1 MSRSIDERVVE
12 MRFDNDQF
20 ERGAS
25 ESMNTLQRLKNLI
38 DHTTS
43 GESFEGLEQAANSI
57 DFAQLEENVQRLSD
71 RFSTFGIVG
80 MRIIEN
86 ITDAIM
92 GPVGRAFSFL
102 SDSIISGGLRRAQN
116 IENARFTM
124 QALLNDEAQVN
135 EVLRN
140 AQASV
145 DGTAYAYDEAARASA
160 VLIASG
166 IEAGEQMETVLKSIA
181 GVAATTNSGFSDIA
195 DVFTVVA
202 GRGAAMADEF
212 NRLNVRGLNAY
223 AYIRQY
229 VEEVRDGVREVSD
242 DIRADVDE
250 LYNQSISKFGDFDE
264 GTIRELASNRL
275 VTSQL
280 FFQAMSDQFADAA
293 ARANETFSGAF
304 ANWKSALARIG
315 EDFFTPLIEQNSAVV
330 KLFNSFRILT
340 NWVRNWTRA
349 TSDSA
354 SALSKYGIIS
364 ISERVTNSILAMAD
378 AMGNALNP
386 ENWSETTLQT
396 WENNWVSFYN
406 ILEGVVS
413 ILRVFGS
420 YLVPIRDAF
429 LDAFDFH
436 GASDALRTLSIRF
449 KVFMETLRPNVDVMS
464 NIYTIFSAIFS
475 VIKTIGTIIGQIL
488 RILSPLLKP
497 IGAIVNLIISVAA
510 FIADIIGNL
519 SEFIRTSPVLQGIF
533 DALYNGMNFIA
544 TLLANVING
553 VAKIIT
559 KIRELG
565 VVSAIF
571 NAIKTVIEAIA
582 NVLRPYLQPL
592 IDKLRAIRDRLAELI
607 PEKFQAAAEW
617 IEAHAPAFVDRLNN
631 LDVGRISEKIQG
643 FIDKIISLKNRIAE
657 FLQNS
662 PRFQAFLQ
670 SFKDFFNSIREG
682 NFNFDSIANFFSGI
696 GTAVGGAFEKIRDFI
711 EFIRTHGASGLESL
725 GGIADTVREKF
736 SAIAEG
742 IRNFLGTDFNAN
754 TAIAAFF
761 GGALL
766 GIINKFADAL
776 LNITDIGPAIANTLT
791 SVSDALQ
798 AYQKNLKAEAILKIA
813 IAIAVLAAA
822 VIALSFVNPERLG
835 PAVVAVAA
843 LGGVI
848 AGVVAIIE
856 VIKNKLSSASNV
868 ATPITNFWQAISKPL
883 QIVAKGLKVKLIM
896 SAIKDLATALLLTA
910 ISIIALGIYYTRN
923 REGFTAGAIAAGVIA
938 GVAVAIIAAIMF
950 MSSRW
955 AAGENAWKTFAAIA
969 AMIVSVGITFRLIV
983 SSVKALMRLEIPS
996 DYSKKLEIFAAMII
1010 GVMGL
1015 IVAIGLAARIG
1026 GGNSISAAGSLIAS
1040 AILIFGIVTAIKKL
1054 FELDIPEDYEQR
1066 LGILTGIFVA
1076 LVALIVAIGVAS
1088 HLGKSSLGQAL
1099 SILALAGVIVAITIS
1114 LAVLSRIDMDKLLNA
1129 AVALGSVMLA
1139 LAVAMAASSLIS
1151 ENSWKTTAA
1160 LAAAV
1165 VAITLSLLILSFIS
1179 WQKLVKACA
1188 ALGSI
1193 LVALALDLKA
1203 AAGMS
1208 DEHSLASVVA
1218 MIMAIVT
1225 ITGSL
1230 LVLSQQ
1236 PWENIIAAA
1245 VSLGIVMA
1253 ALALVML
1260 AIGNIGGETVNGS
1273 SIINQLITLGLAIAA
1288 MYSVVGALIILSH
1301 YDMSNAV
1308 TIAEAIALLL
1318 TALIPMTMAITTIGR
1333 LGIGATFRMALA
1345 GIMAIEM
1352 VLWALVGTL
1361 VAFGAIFDH
1370 PTAQRLVRGGLD
1382 FLNTLFTGLATIVG
1396 NAISAFGVAVTSGL
1410 PQIGENISGFF
1421 ETLRSGLDALENIP
1435 HGVLENAGILVDTV
1449 KTIVAE
1455 EFIHAISSVLG
1466 GGNMMEDLSES
1477 LVEFAKGLVLFGDT
1491 ISEGNLDPEKLESAA
1506 QAASYIGEACSYFR
1520 QGGLRGIISG
1530 NVDFSHLGENLA
1542 NLATGIVEFAK
1553 ETNSLDSA
1561 AISKIEQ
1568 LAGAI
1573 QTLAAIRLGG
1583 EDAGFFTQLVAGR
1596 NLSNLPIQLGG
1607 LGHGIASFWEA
1618 INSKEMSSFDSAKA
1632 TEIASVIQTLAAIRM
1647 GGEDAGFF
1655 DQLAGNL
1662 NFLNLSMNL
1671 GNLGQ
1676 GVASLFESISK
1687 VSVDTSKAN
1696 DVAEIIQILAAIKM
1710 GGEDAGFFDQ
1720 LMSNIGFANL
1730 SSNLTS
1736 LGGGIVAFYNS
1747 VSEIDISK
1755 LRQIVNVVKDIGA
1768 LESID
1773 GSGFITLTDAI
1784 NVAANTGVSDFIEAF
1799 ETADVSS
1806 AISGFI
1812 DRAVSA
1818 LDGRNNEFQN
1828 EGMMM
1833 MKSFIHGIIISA
1845 PQISDAGKV
1854 AVDLFIRTL
1863 SLNNM
1868 EVFNAGCDVIL
1879 RFAFGITDN
1888 VDAVIGAGYE
1898 MLKMTILGVEHNIN
1912 QIFDTGCL
1920 VLLTFV
1926 DGIDST
1932 LPHAVNAGQ
1941 NAASSFLSGLNQM
1954 YGQIVQTGSQAGQ
1967 GYINGVNQHINAAL
1981 NAGRALGNATTTG
1994 SRQAL
1999 NEKSPSKEMYEVG
2012 SYAGEGFVNAIIDWI
2027 KPATIAGSN
2036 LGRSTVR
2043 TLGDA
2048 IKTAIGVVNSD
2059 MENFNPV
2066 ITPLVD
2072 TTYAE
2077 ASANLISQM
2086 FNDAVSLNTTGAEIT
2101 NGTMNI
2107 AAAKIDQIEP
2117 GSSAGTTNNF
2127 QFIQNNTSPKALDRY
2142 EIYRQTRNQISLMK
2156 EVVNTV

>member
-20 ERGAS
+20 ERGAAETMS
-25 ESMNTLQRLKNLI
+25 TLQRLKNLI
-38 DHTTS
+38 DKSTT
-43 GESFEGLEQAANSI
+43 GESFEGLEQAANGVN
-57 DFAQLEENVQRLSD
+57 FAQLEENVQRLSD

-80 MRIIEN
+80 MRIVEN
-86 ITDAIM
+86 ITDAIL
-92 GPVGRAFSFL
+92 GPLGRALTFV

-135 EVLRN
+135 EVLSN
-140 AQASV
+140 AQHAV
-145 DGTAYAYDEAARASA
+145 DGTAYAYDESAKAAA
-160 VLIASG
+160 VMIASG
-166 IEAGEQMETVLKSIA
+166 VQAGEEMERVLGSIA
-181 GVAATTNSGFSDIA
+181 GVAATTNSSFSDIA
-195 DVFTVVA
+195 DIFTVVA
-202 GRGAAMADEF
+202 GRGAAMTDEF
-212 NRLNVRGLNAY
+212 NRLNFRGLNAF
-223 AYIRQY
+223 AYVRNY
-229 VEEVRDGVREVSD
+229 VEDVRNGIREVSD
-242 DIRADVDE
+242 EVRADIDN
-250 LYNQSISKFGDFDE
+250 LYDTSIRRFGSFDE
-264 GTIRELASNRL
+264 GTIRELASDRL

-330 KLFNSFRILT
+330 RLLNSFRLLT
-340 NWVRNWTRA
+340 NQVRNWTRS
-349 TSDSA
+349 TEDSA
-354 SALSKYGIIS
+354 SMLARYGFIS
-364 ISERVTNSILAMAD
+364 ISERVTNSLLAMSSALAD
-378 AMGNALNP
+378 ALNP
-386 ENWSETTLQT
+386 EKWSYSQLYVWETG
-396 WENNWVSFYN
+396 WVSFYN
-406 ILEGVVS
+406 VIEGIVG
-413 ILRVFGS
+413 ILRTLGG
-420 YLVPIRDAF
+420 YLVPIKDAF
-429 LDAFDFH
+429 LDAFN
-436 GASDALRTLSIRF
+436 ASEIAYGWLQLTTKFREFATS
-449 KVFMETLRPNVDVMS
+449 LRPNVETMS
-464 NIYTIFSAIFS
+464 NIYTIFSSIFS
-475 VIKTIGTIIGQIL
+475 VVKTVVTLIGQVL
-488 RILSPLLKP
+488 RALSPILKP
-497 IGAIVNLIISVAA
+497 LGAIVHLIISVAA
-510 FIADIIGNL
+510 FIADIIGNIA
-519 SEFIRTSPVLQGIF
+519 EFIRTSPVIRAVF
-533 DALYNGMNFIA
+533 DAIYNAMNFVMTIA
-544 TLLANVING
+544 ANVING
-553 VAKIIT
+553 IAKIIT

-571 NAIKTVIEAIA
+571 DALRTIVEALVNAV
-582 NVLRPYLQPL
+582 RPYLQPL
-592 IDKLRAIRDRLAELI
+592 IDKLRTIRDRLAELI
-607 PEKFQAAAEW
+607 PEKFQAAADW
-617 IEAHAPAFVDRLNN
+617 IEEHAPAFVERLRS
-631 LDVGRISEKIQG
+631 LDVSALTEKFRGFIEKI
-643 FIDKIISLKNRIAE
+643 IELKNRIKE
-657 FLQNS
+657 FLENS
-662 PRFQAFLQ
+662 PRFQAFIEHI
-670 SFKDFFNSIREG
+670 KEFFQSIREG
-682 NFNFDSIANFFSGI
+682 NFSFDNVINLFSGI
-696 GTAVGGAFEKIRDFI
+696 GSTIGGVFGKFRDFI
-711 EFIRTHGASGLESL
+711 EFVRTRGSSGLEHL
-725 GGIADTVREKF
+725 NGIAETVREKF
-736 SAIAEG
+736 GEIGEAIRG
-742 IRNFLGTDFNAN
+742 FFGRDFNFN
-754 TAIAAFF
+754 TAITAFF
-761 GGALL
+761 GGASL
-766 GIINKFADAL
+766 GIMNKFVDAL
-776 LNITDIGPAIANTLT
+776 RNFSEIGPSISGALE
-791 SVSDALQ
+791 SVSGAIE
-798 AYQKNLKAEAILKIA
+798 AYQNKLKAESILKIA
-813 IAIAVLAAA
+813 IAIGVLAAA
-822 VIALSFVNPERLG
+822 VVAMSFVNPERLG
-835 PAVVAVAA
+835 PAVAAVAA

-1273 SIINQLITLGLAIAA
+1273 SIINQLVTLGLAIAA
-1288 MYSVVGALIILSH
+1288 MYSVVGALIILSQ
-1301 YDMSNAV
+1301 YDMSNAL
-1308 TIAEAIALLL
+1308 TIAEAVGLLL
-1318 TALIPMTMAITTIGR
+1318 VALIPMVVAMELIGSAGVGSIIAAAT
-1333 LGIGATFRMALA
+1333 GIAAME
-1345 GIMAIEM
+1345 I

-1361 VAFGAIFDH
+1361 AALGWIFDH

-1410 PQIGENISGFF
+1410 PQMGENISGFF
-1421 ETLRSGLDALENIP
+1421 EALRSGLDALENIP

-1506 QAASYIGEACSYFR
+1506 QAASYIGEACNYFR

-1618 INSKEMSSFDSAKA
+1618 INSKGMSSFDSAKA

-1662 NFLNLSMNL
+1662 NFLNLSTNL
-1671 GNLGQ
+1671 GHLGQ

-1687 VSVDTSKAN
+1687 VSVDTAKAN
-1696 DVAEIIQILAAIKM
+1696 DIAGIIQILAAIKM

-1720 LMSNIGFANL
+1720 LMGNIGFANL
-1730 SSNLTS
+1730 SSNLAS

-1784 NVAANTGVSDFIEAF
+1784 NVAANTGVGDFIEAF

-1818 LDGRNNEFQN
+1818 LDGRNTEFQN

-1833 MKSFIHGIIISA
+1833 MKSLIHGIIISA
-1845 PQISDAGKV
+1845 PQISDAGKF

-1863 SLNNM
+1863 SLNDM
-1868 EVFNAGCDVIL
+1868 EIFNAGCDVIIS
-1879 RFAFGITDN
+1879 FAFGITDN
-1888 VDAVIGAGYE
+1888 IDAVIGAGYD
-1898 MLKMTILGVEHNIN
+1898 MLKMTILGVEHNIK

-1920 VLLTFV
+1920 ALLTFV
-1926 DGIDST
+1926 DGIDKT
-1932 LPHAVNAGQ
+1932 LPYVIKAGQ
-1941 NAASSFLSGLNQM
+1941 SVAASFLSGLNQM

-1981 NAGRALGNATTTG
+1981 NAGRALGNATTAG

-1999 NEKSPSKEMYEVG
+1999 NEKSPSKEMYEIG
-2012 SYAGEGFVNAIIDWI
+2012 DYAGEGFVNALIDWI
-2027 KPATIAGSN
+2027 KPAENTGSQ
-2036 LGRSTVR
+2036 LGTGVLR

-2048 IKTAIGVVNSD
+2048 IQSAVWTVNSD

-2072 TTYAE
+2072 TSSAE
-2077 ASANLISQM
+2077 ASADLIAQM
-2086 FNDAVSLNTTGAEIT
+2086 FNDAVSVNTVGAEIT
-2101 NGTMNI
+2101 NGTMKNV
-2107 AAAKIDQIEP
+2107 QISDAPVQTEQP
-2117 GSSAGTTNNF
+2117 TGTTNNF
-2127 QFIQNNTSPKALDRY
+2127 QFIQNNTSPKALDRI

>member
-25 ESMNTLQRLKNLI
+25 ESMNTLQRLKTLI
-38 DHTTS
+38 DNTTS
-43 GESFEGLEQAANSI
+43 GESFESLEQAANSI

-340 NWVRNWTRA
+340 NWIRNWTRA

-436 GASDALRTLSIRF
+436 GASEALRTLSIRF

-544 TLLANVING
+544 TILANVING

-592 IDKLRAIRDRLAELI
+592 IDKLRAIRDRLSELI

-761 GGALL
+761 GGASL

-776 LNITDIGPAIANTLT
+776 LNVTEVGPAIANTLT

-822 VIALSFVNPERLG
+822 VIALSFVDPSKLV
-835 PAVVAVAA
+835 PAIAAVGA

-848 AGVVAIIE
+848 AGIVAIIE
-856 VIKNKLSSASNV
+856 VIKNKLGSASSV
-868 ATPITNFWQAISKPL
+868 AEPITNFWQAISKPM
-883 QIVAKGLKVKLIM
+883 QIVAKGLKVKLIT
-896 SAIKDLATALLLTA
+896 SAIKDIAVSLLLVA
-910 ISIIALGIYYTRN
+910 ISIIALGVYYTRN
-923 REGFTAGAIAAGVIA
+923 REGFIAGSIAAGVIA
-938 GVAVAIIAAIMF
+938 GIAVGMIAAIMF

-955 AAGENAWKTFAAIA
+955 AAGESAWKTFASIA

-983 SSVKALMRLEIPS
+983 SSVKALMRLEIPT

-1015 IVAIGLAARIG
+1015 VIAIGIAARIG
-1026 GGNSISAAGSLIAS
+1026 GGNQLSAATSLIATALLIV
-1040 AILIFGIVTAIKKL
+1040 AIVLAVKKL
-1054 FELDIPEDYEQR
+1054 FEIDIPNDYIR
-1066 LGILTGIFVA
+1066 RMDILKLIFIE
-1076 LVALIVAIGVAS
+1076 LVALILAIGVAS
-1088 HLGKSSLGQAL
+1088 RLGKSGVGQAL

-1114 LAVLSRIDMDKLLNA
+1114 LAVLTRIDIDKLHGA
-1129 AVALGSVMLA
+1129 AVTLGGVLIA
-1139 LAVAMAASSLIS
+1139 LAVAMGASSLIS
-1151 ENSWKTTAA
+1151 EHAWKNTAA

-1165 VAITLSLLILSFIS
+1165 VAITLSLLILSFIA
-1179 WQKLVKACA
+1179 WEKLAKGAISI
-1188 ALGSI
+1188 GSV
-1193 LVALALDLKA
+1193 LAALALA
-1203 AAGMS
+1203 MRAAGTMS
-1208 DEHSLASVVA
+1208 DKSFASTIA
-1218 MIMAIVT
+1218 MVFAIVVVV
-1225 ITGSL
+1225 GAL
-1230 LVLSQQ
+1230 LVLAEQ
-1236 PWENIIAAA
+1236 PWENLIAAA
-1245 VSLGIVMA
+1245 VSLGIVFA
-1253 ALALVML
+1253 ALALAMAV
-1260 AIGNIGGETVNGS
+1260 IGNIGGGTVNGS
-1273 SIINQLITLGLAIAA
+1273 TIINQIITLGLAIAA
-1288 MYSVVGALIILSH
+1288 MYSVVGALIILSQ
-1301 YDMSNAV
+1301 YDMSNV
-1308 TIAEAIALLL
+1308 IEIA
-1318 TALIPMTMAITTIGR
+1318 TALGGVLLALVVLTGA
-1333 LGIGATFRMALA
+1333 LEVIGALGGPATAIS
-1345 GIMAIEM
+1345 GIIAMEA
-1352 VLWALVGTL
+1352 VLWALIGTL
-1361 VAFGAIFDH
+1361 AALGAIFEH
-1370 PTAQRLVRGGLD
+1370 PTAQRVVQGGLD
-1382 FLNTLFTGLATIVG
+1382 FLNILFTGLATVIG

-1410 PQIGENISGFF
+1410 PQMGKNISGFF
-1421 ETLRSGLDALENIP
+1421 AALRSGIDALENIP
-1435 HGVLENAGILVDTV
+1435 SNALENAQLLVDVV

-1455 EFIHAISSVLG
+1455 ELIHAISNFLSG
-1466 GGNMMEDLSES
+1466 GRNSLTDMSGALED
-1477 LVEFAKGLVLFGDT
+1477 FAKGLVSFGNI
-1491 ISEGNLDPEKLESAA
+1491 ISQGDLDPTNLEAA
-1506 QAASYIGEACSYFR
+1506 AHAASYISDACDAFKTGGFR
-1520 QGGLRGIISG
+1520 TLIEGRV
-1530 NVDFSHLGENLA
+1530 NFDT
-1542 NLATGIVEFAK
+1542 LATNLEALASGIVGFASSTK
-1553 ETNSLDSA
+1553 ELDSG
-1561 AISKIEQ
+1561 SVSRIEDI
-1568 LAGAI
+1568 AGAI

-1583 EDAGFFTQLVAGR
+1583 EGSGFFTQIAAGN
-1596 NLSNLPIQLGG
+1596 NLTELPEQLENLGK
-1607 LGHGIASFWEA
+1607 GISSLWQT
-1618 INSKEMSSFDSAKA
+1618 INGKGMSGFDANKA
-1632 TEIASVIQTLAAIRM
+1632 NEVASVIQTFAAIRL

-1655 DQLAGNL
+1655 DQVVGMGSLTVLAQNL
-1662 NFLNLSMNL
+1662 DDL
-1671 GNLGQ
+1671 GYGIACLFAGIAAGGLTLDVGQ
-1676 GVASLFESISK
+1676 AEQI
-1687 VSVDTSKAN
+1687 
-1696 DVAEIIQILAAIKM
+1696 AEIIQIFAGIKM
-1710 GGEDAGFFDQ
+1710 GGEEAGFFDQ
-1720 LMSNIGFANL
+1720 LVGNLTFTNLSANL
-1730 SSNLTS
+1730 SS
-1736 LGGGIVAFYNS
+1736 LGGGIAAFYNS
-1747 VSEIDISK
+1747 VVDVDVNK
-1755 LRQIVNVVKDIGA
+1755 LRNIARTVEEISNLDS
-1768 LESID
+1768 LN

-1784 NVAANTGVSDFIEAF
+1784 NVAANTGVSDFIEEF

-1812 DRAVSA
+1812 DRAVLA
-1818 LDGRNNEFQN
+1818 LEGRNDEFQN

-1833 MKSFIHGIIISA
+1833 IKSFIHGITISA

-1863 SLNNM
+1863 RLNNM
-1868 EVFNAGCDVIL
+1868 EIFNAGCDVIIK
-1879 RFAFGITDN
+1879 FAFGITDN
-1888 VDAVIGAGYE
+1888 IDAVIGAGYE
-1898 MLKMTILGVEHNIN
+1898 MLEMTILGVEDNIN

-1920 VLLTFV
+1920 ALLTFV
-1926 DGIDST
+1926 DGMDSA
-1932 LPHAVNAGQ
+1932 LPHAVNAGR

-1999 NEKSPSKEMYEVG
+1999 NEKSPSKEMYEIG
-2012 SYAGEGFVNAIIDWI
+2012 DYAGEGFVNAIIDWI
-2027 KPATIAGSN
+2027 KPAAIAGSN

-2072 TTYAE
+2072 TTSAE

-2117 GSSAGTTNNF
+2117 GSSVGTTNNF